1 MTSSMR
7 IHRLTFAVA
16 ITCASRATSLHD
28 RLLGRGARGRRAV
41 SLANSPD
48 VRISRHSIAS
58 GDSSLDAV
66 YVEPAGMALQSVV
79 LICHGI
85 GEIVD
90 GWLPVQ
96 RLLAANGAAT
106 LVFDY
111 SGYGR
116 SKGRIGAAQFEEDA
130 VAAFHHLHGL
140 APSIPVAV
148 LGFSLG
154 SGVAAAVINRV
165 PASRLV
171 LCAGFPSF
179 QAAACS
185 IFIPARWARFVPPI
199 WSAEESMRGCSLPV
213 LVVHGEKDRTF
224 PVELGEQLHALCGAK
239 AELLIIPGHG
249 HREPF
254 RHPRL
259 AYWGPILDW
268 LVGGSPAWCA

>member
-1 MTSSMR
+1 MR

-16 ITCASRATSLHD
+16 ITAASRATSLHD
-28 RLLGRGARGRRAV
+28 RLIGRTWRGRR
-41 SLANSPD
+41 PDFQD
-48 VRISRHSIAS
+48 VRSSRHTIAS
-58 GDSSLDAV
+58 GDSVLDAV
-66 YVEPAGMALQSVV
+66 YVQPAARPVESVL

-96 RLLAANGAAT
+96 RLLAANGCAS

-116 SKGRIGAAQFEEDA
+116 SKGRVDAAQFEEDA
-130 VAAFHHLHGL
+130 VSTFHYLQDL
-140 APSIPVAV
+140 VPAV
-148 LGFSLG
+148 PIALLGFSLG
-154 SGVAAAVINRV
+154 SGVAAAVIHRI

-199 WSAEESMRGCSLPV
+199 WRAEESMRGCTLPV
-213 LVVHGEKDRTF
+213 LVVHGGNDRTF
-224 PVELGEQLHALCGAK
+224 PVKLGEELHAVCGAN
-239 AELLIIPGHG
+239 AELLIIPGQG
-249 HREPF
+249 HNEPF
-254 RHPRL
+254 RKPRL

-268 LVGGSPAWCA
+268 LSANSPTAAEQPTH

>member
-1 MTSSMR
+1 MR

-16 ITCASRATSLHD
+16 ITCCSHATSLHD
-28 RLLGRGARGRRAV
+28 RLVGRARRQRGEMQ
-41 SLANSPD
+41 D
-48 VRISRHSIAS
+48 VHVSRHRIAS
-58 GDSSLDAV
+58 GDSRLDAV
-66 YVEPAGMALQSVV
+66 YVEPGARPVESVV

-96 RLLAANGAAT
+96 RLLAVNGAAS

-116 SKGRIGAAQFEEDA
+116 SRGRVDAAQFEDDA
-130 VAAFHHLHGL
+130 VAAFHYLQGL
-140 APSIPVAV
+140 APSMPVAV

-154 SGVAAAVINRV
+154 SGVAAAVVNRV
-165 PASRLV
+165 PMSRLV

-185 IFIPARWARFVPPI
+185 IFIPERWARFVPPI
-199 WSAEESMRGCSLPV
+199 WRAEDSLRGCSLPI
-213 LVVHGEKDRTF
+213 LVVHGGADRTF
-224 PVELGEQLHALCGAK
+224 PVKLAEELHAHCGEH
-239 AELLIIPGHG
+239 AELVIVPKLGHN
-249 HREPF
+249 EPF
-254 RHPRL
+254 NRPRL

-268 LVGGSPAWCA
+268 LAAAEVGKSGD